1 MEMPVNI
8 SEPGYFGHKIF
19 SSIRRTL
26 QRRARFWRKERRGR
40 DGTFEF
46 LFSCRRW
53 KEEGE
58 EEEVESRE

>member
-26 QRRARFWRKERRGR
+26 QRRGEI
-40 DGTFEF
+40 
-46 LFSCRRW
+46 L
-53 KEEGE
+53 EEGE
-58 EEEVESRE
+58 EGQRWNF